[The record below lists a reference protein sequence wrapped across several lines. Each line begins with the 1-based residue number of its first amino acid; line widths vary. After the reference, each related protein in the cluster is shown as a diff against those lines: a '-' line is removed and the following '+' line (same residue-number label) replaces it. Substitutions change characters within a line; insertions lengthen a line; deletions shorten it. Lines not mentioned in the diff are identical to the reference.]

1 MKLVAPTSA
10 FGIFIRLLSAAVMI
24 AVVAVGAPLHSH
36 DVALDGGQTAPQ
48 KSSCAACVLGASP
61 GLVLEQ
67 TDIAP
72 VFQAIAELSVPELAV
87 VVLPQPVRSGRAPP
101 AA

>member
-10 FGIFIRLLSAAVMI
+10 FGIFVRLISAAVLI

-36 DVALDGGQTAPQ
+36 DVALDGDQTTPQ
-48 KSSCAACVLGASP
+48 KASCAACVINASP

-72 VFQAIAELSVPELAV
+72 VLQAIAEVSVPDIAV
-87 VVLPQPVRSGRAPP
+87 VVLPQPVRCGRAPP

>member
-10 FGIFIRLLSAAVMI
+10 FGIFVRLLSAAVMI

-36 DVALDGGQTAPQ
+36 DVALDGDAPSPQ
-48 KSSCAACVLGASP
+48 KAQCAACVTGASP
-61 GLVLEQ
+61 GLVLER
-67 TDIAP
+67 TDVAP
-72 VFQAIAELSVPELAV
+72 VLEAIAVVSTPEIAV
-87 VVLPQPVRSGRAPP
+87 VVLPQPVRCGRAPP